1 MPRLPPV
8 PARHVFRP
16 VTIKRTTG
24 ADFFTVSGP
33 GGIQRR
39 ERRFMPRWAL
49 QALAQ
54 AQTVEAQASVDRN
67 GRWCIDRTRQ

>member
-1 MPRLPPV
+1 MKRPPPV
-8 PARHVFRP
+8 SPRQRFT
-16 VTIKRTTG
+16 VTIKRTTS

-39 ERRFMPRWAL
+39 ERRFMPRWVL
-49 QALAQ
+49 QALAE

>member
-8 PARHVFRP
+8 PARQRFT
-16 VTIKRTTG
+16 VTIKRTTS

-39 ERRFMPRWAL
+39 ERRFMPRWVL
-49 QALAQ
+49 QALAE